1 MGKIKCPKCGSYN
14 VSYTM
19 LGCIERTGTYGVAIA
34 GSLIVSS
41 LTPSWMHT
49 QTSSMIKKLFH
60 QSIVVI
66 DVIINFIPKKK
77 VKFYVVYC

>member
-1 MGKIKCPKCGSYN
+1 MPK
-14 VSYTM
+14 VWE
-19 LGCIERTGTYGVAIA
+19 LQCIIYYVR
-34 GSLIVSS
+34 
-41 LTPSWMHT
+41 MHT

-77 VKFYVVYC
+77 VESYVVYC

>member
-19 LGCIERTGTYGVAIA
+19 LGCIERAGTYGAAIA

-49 QTSSMIKKLFH
+49 QTSSMIKKTIPSEYCCNRCHYKFH
-60 QSIVVI
+60 S
-66 DVIINFIPKKK
+66 KKEG
-77 VKFYVVYC
+77 